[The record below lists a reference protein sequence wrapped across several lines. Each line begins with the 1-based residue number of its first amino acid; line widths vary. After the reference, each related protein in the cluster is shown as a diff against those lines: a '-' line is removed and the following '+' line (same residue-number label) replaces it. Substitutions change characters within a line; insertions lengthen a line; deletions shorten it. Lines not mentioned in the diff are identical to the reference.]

1 MLIPTEKADVSISN
15 AIELV
20 KIISSETAR
29 ISVVMDEDVLLDII
43 EQLGSIPA
51 LFIASGKK
59 APEFLE
65 KVLKFKILKKLFPHF
80 PMPLQTFSERSPSS
94 SQIWVLEAESPDQ
107 FVTMMEGV
115 DIPIDSSVLVY
126 SGKKS
131 AHLDIYDVYRSH
143 PSSEIR

>member
-1 MLIPTEKADVSISN
+1 M
-15 AIELV
+15 
-20 KIISSETAR
+20 
-29 ISVVMDEDVLLDII
+29 
-43 EQLGSIPA
+43 
-51 LFIASGKK
+51 KK
-59 APEFLE
+59 
-65 KVLKFKILKKLFPHF
+65 HF

-126 SGKKS
+126 SGNKS

>member
-59 APEFLE
+59 APEFLK
-65 KVLKFKILKKLFPHF
+65 KVLKL
-80 PMPLQTFSERSPSS
+80 RS
-94 SQIWVLEAESPDQ
+94 
-107 FVTMMEGV
+107 
-115 DIPIDSSVLVY
+115 
-126 SGKKS
+126 
-131 AHLDIYDVYRSH
+131 
-143 PSSEIR
+143 